1 MFPWR
6 DAWRAERADSTR
18 EQRENARKEFGQGTC
33 SVGSRCEAV
42 SYTHLDVYKRQVQ
55 GNCVNHPL
63 WDIEIEKLSE
73 KTKEEYNE

>member
-1 MFPWR
+1 MYGV
-6 DAWRAERADSTR
+6 EH
-18 EQRENARKEFGQGTC
+18 
-33 SVGSRCEAV
+33 V
-42 SYTHLDVYKRQVQ
+42 VQ